1 VSQIQPGGR
10 EPAPG
15 DLALVQDF
23 VNTNDIEGRRD
34 QFATPELMR
43 AWLLERGLLGK
54 RDRISTEDFVA
65 ATSVR
70 ECLRSLAGA
79 NNELPVEP
87 AALQILDQTAR
98 RTLAVSFTPEGERLV
113 PVGKG
118 VDRTLGRLLAVVLT
132 AMHDDTWSRM
142 KQCRRDLCRWLFYD
156 HSRNRSSN
164 WCSMSVCGNKEKT
177 RAYRRRRAP
186 AMAPPRFQ
194 AP

>member
-54 RDRISTEDFVA
+54 RDRVSTEDFIA

-70 ECLRSLAGA
+70 ESLRSLAGA

-87 AALQILDQTAR
+87 AALQILDQTAQ
-98 RTLAVSFTPEGERLV
+98 RTLAVGFTPEGERLV

-118 VDRTLGRLLAVVLT
+118 VDRTLGRLLAAVLT

-142 KQCRRDLCRWLFYD
+142 KPCRRDLCRWLFYD
-156 HSRNRSSN
+156 HSRNRSSS

-186 AMAPPRFQ
+186 AT
-194 AP
+194 